1 MIKCYRRRTRTYNN
15 KILVSEKISEIFLC
29 EESEQ
34 PVNKSVVLNWDN
46 ISDFYRFN
54 GVGCGFNLWTTK
66 KGKIVSFFN
75 YNIFKRETWD
85 IKEWKSKLNLLIT
98 WEYGELNPS
107 IDYILK
113 YHDSDMAIKYLK
125 ERNLLC

>member
-54 GVGCGFNLWTTK
+54 GLRCGFNLWTTK

-75 YNIFKRETWD
+75 YNIFK
-85 IKEWKSKLNLLIT
+85 S
-98 WEYGELNPS
+98 
-107 IDYILK
+107 LK
-113 YHDSDMAIKYLK
+113 
-125 ERNLLC
+125 

>member
-1 MIKCYRRRTRTYNN
+1 MIKCYRRRVRTYNN
-15 KILVSEKISEIFLC
+15 KILVSEKIGGIFLC
-29 EESEQ
+29 EESER
-34 PVNKSVVLNWDN
+34 PLNKNIVLDWDN

-54 GVGCGFNLWTTK
+54 GLGCGFNLWTTK
-66 KGKIVSFFN
+66 KGKIISFFN
-75 YNIFKRETWD
+75 YNIFKKETWD
-85 IKEWKSKLNLLIT
+85 VKEWKSKLNLLVS
-98 WEYGELNPS
+98 WEYTELHPS